1 MTPEELMAASRAEAR
16 AEARAE
22 LDGVAVGAD
31 TSQWDSKTPYEAKGF
46 NQEVALAD
54 FDNFIESLPEDS
66 PAEIKARVTK
76 HTGPLNAHSITEGEA
91 LAILSLS
98 AEEYFALQST
108 YKQAWEQIQA
118 LMVDYSVKLHEV
130 KMELFKQLPPGICGL
145 LDVPTAVTFKKV
157 EFTSRLVGRRRYY
170 EAAKERAKEMAP
182 VDPAKIKKQCTA
194 CLVVKRLTEFHTRC
208 DRPDG
213 RENRCK
219 ECRRNKIK
227 SIKRAG
233 Q

>member
-16 AEARAE
+16 AE
-22 LDGVAVGAD
+22 LDGVVVGTD

-46 NQEVALAD
+46 DREVALAD

-76 HTGPLNAHSITEGEA
+76 HTGPLNVHSITEGEA
-91 LAILSLS
+91 LCILSMS

-118 LMVDYSVKLHEV
+118 LMNDYSTKLHAI
-130 KMELFKQLPPGICGL
+130 KIELFQQLPPGICGL
-145 LDVPTAVTFKKV
+145 LEVPTAISFKKAEV
-157 EFTSRLVGRRRYY
+157 TNRLVGRRRYY
-170 EAAKERAKEMAP
+170 EAAKERAKAMAP
-182 VDPAKIKKQCTA
+182 ANPAKIKKQCTA
-194 CLVVKRLTEFHTRC
+194 CLLMKALTEFHTRC

-219 ECRRNKIK
+219 ECRKAKVK
-227 SIKRAG
+227 SIKRAEK
-233 Q
+233 